1 MEKWNTKTWEKEYQ
15 DSTNITKNKRLR
27 SISKKQT
34 KAVDKVDK
42 NVKS

>member
-1 MEKWNTKTWEKEYQ
+1 MQKWNTKTWEKDYQ

-27 SISKKQT
+27 SKSKKQT
-34 KAVDKVDK
+34 KTVGKVDK